1 MIIDKIQISK
11 ILICN
16 LKYFSHEI
24 IVFTTI
30 INYELALILLRSFS
44 KNQKQESNLQQVG
57 GLVTKNISFYS
68 LWRAMSFFKSISYQ
82 QISKN

>member
-16 LKYFSHEI
+16 LKYFSPEI

-68 LWRAMSFFKSISYQ
+68 LWRVMSFFKSISYQ